1 MIVRIILKDIV
12 SLLDLFLISLL
23 ASSKVEGTEAKHGV
37 SLIIVLLVLN
47 MLLIWK

>member
-1 MIVRIILKDIV
+1 MIVRMILKIIV

-23 ASSKVEGTEAKHGV
+23 ASSKVEGTEAKQGV

>member
-1 MIVRIILKDIV
+1 MIVRMILKIIV

-23 ASSKVEGTEAKHGV
+23 ASSNVEGTETKHGV

-47 MLLIWK
+47 LLLIWK